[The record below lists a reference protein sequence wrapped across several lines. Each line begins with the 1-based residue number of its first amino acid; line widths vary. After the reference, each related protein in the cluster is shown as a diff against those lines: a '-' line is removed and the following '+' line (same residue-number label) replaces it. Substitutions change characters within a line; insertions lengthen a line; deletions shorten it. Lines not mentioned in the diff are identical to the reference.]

1 MSSFAI
7 EARNL
12 TKVYGDFVA
21 VKGLQF
27 SVAPQECFGI
37 LGPNG
42 AGKTSTLKMLYG
54 ATPIT
59 KGDLFTLGMN
69 NRKNLRAIK
78 KEIGVV
84 SQDNG
89 LDPDFSVADNLIV
102 YGRYF
107 RMSYAAALRRAKDL
121 LRMMQLDVYAD
132 RPVEVLSGGMKR
144 RLTIARA
151 LIADPKILF
160 LDEPTT
166 GLDPHSRR
174 WIWDLLTELKRR
186 GVTLILTTHYMEE
199 AEYLCD
205 RLMIL
210 DKGSVLCEGAPEE
223 LIHATIGK
231 DVVEFQVDMNDLE
244 YHLQKIKNQFEYQI
258 FNSRV
263 RVFVPKQ
270 MQAKDIVSSIVSDNI
285 VVRKAS
291 LDDVFLKVA
300 GYDLLAEPRL
310 DL

>member
-1 MSSFAI
+1 MSSLVI

-21 VKGLQF
+21 VKGLHF
-27 SVAPQECFGI
+27 SVSQNECFGI

-42 AGKTSTLKMLYG
+42 AGKTSTIKMLYG

-69 NRKNLRAIK
+69 NRKNLRGIK
-78 KEIGVV
+78 REIGVV

-89 LDPDFSVADNLIV
+89 LDPDFSVADNLLV

-107 RMSYAAALRRAKDL
+107 RMDPKTAIRRAKDL
-121 LRMMQLDVYAD
+121 LRMMHLDGYAD
-132 RPVEVLSGGMKR
+132 RPVDILSGGMKR

-151 LIADPKILF
+151 LMAEPKILF

-166 GLDPHSRR
+166 GLDPQSRR
-174 WIWDLLTELKRR
+174 WIWDLLVDLKRR

-199 AEYLCD
+199 AEFLCD

-210 DKGSVLCEGAPEE
+210 DKGSILCEGRPID
-223 LIHATIGK
+223 LIHKTIGR
-231 DVVEFQVDMNDLE
+231 DVVEFQVDMNDID
-244 YHLQKIKNQFEYQI
+244 YHLQKIKNKFEYQI

-263 RVFVPKQ
+263 RIFIPFQ
-270 MQAKDIVSSIVSDNI
+270 MQAKDVLASIVSDNI
-285 VVRKAS
+285 VVRRAS

-300 GYDLLAEPRL
+300 GYDLSTEMRTNL
-310 DL
+310 